1 MSRNPTRPRIL
12 CVAHGTIESNSGGVE
27 VYQRLIAEQL
37 RDQFEFLFFAPD
49 LNGGARGS
57 YVLYSLE
64 SDLRES
70 YTPEPPVLPEHAS
83 HPGLERIFSDI
94 LKRHQVALVHFHH
107 LLRQVP
113 SLPAVAR
120 GCGVP
125 VVLSV
130 HDFFAVCDE
139 YNLLT
144 EEGRYCGVLD
154 QVPVDCDSCLYGLR
168 GYKKGSQG
176 KRRSAHE
183 EALRNS
189 DQVVFNTIGI
199 RDQFQ
204 TVFRNLDRSRT
215 RVIGAPSGTRFQ
227 APVARSLE
235 GPLRVLI
242 PNGLSRLKGGDAL
255 CDLVG
260 STRGLPIE
268 YHFFGR
274 TDRDYPEHRVS
285 GLNSQIHLHG
295 AYTRADLEAFAPSAH
310 LSIHASIWPET
321 YCISLSEMW
330 DLGLVPIASKIGAL
344 GERIT
349 AGVNGFLVPPGDA
362 GAMKEI
368 LYRMLDNRASLEC
381 IRANLGPGLST
392 SAESCASAMRALYV
406 ESMEMARGKL
416 SSGPD
421 QGPIPTGSPT
431 TWSTGRGPKSRRIR
445 KWLQRFDIQ
454 G

>member
-1 MSRNPTRPRIL
+1 VSRNPIRPRIL

-49 LNGGARGS
+49 LNGGDRGS

-70 YTPEPPVLPEHAS
+70 YTPDPPVLPEHAS

-94 LKRHQVALVHFHH
+94 LERHQAALVHFHH

-144 EEGRYCGVLD
+144 EEGRYCGVLE
-154 QVPVDCDSCLYGLR
+154 QAPVDCDSCLYELR

-176 KRRSAHE
+176 KRRAFYE

-189 DQVVFNTIGI
+189 DRVVFNTIGI

-204 TVFRNLDRSRT
+204 TVFRNLDSSRT

-242 PNGLSRLKGGDAL
+242 PNGLSRLKGGDVL
-255 CDLVG
+255 CDLVA

-274 TDRDYPEHRVS
+274 TDRDYPDYRVL
-285 GLNSQIHLHG
+285 GLNSMIRLHG
-295 AYTRADLEAFAPSAH
+295 AYTRSDLEAFAPSAH

-330 DLGLVPIASKIGAL
+330 DLGLVPIASRMGAL

-362 GAMKEI
+362 GAMKAI
-368 LYRMLDNRASLEC
+368 LVRMLEDRASLER
-381 IRANLGPGLST
+381 IRLNLSPDLST
-392 SAESCASAMRALYV
+392 SAESCAESIRDLYV
-406 ESMEMARGKL
+406 DLLNMDGNTPKPVSR
-416 SSGPD
+416 PD
-421 QGPIPTGSPT
+421 PITASPT